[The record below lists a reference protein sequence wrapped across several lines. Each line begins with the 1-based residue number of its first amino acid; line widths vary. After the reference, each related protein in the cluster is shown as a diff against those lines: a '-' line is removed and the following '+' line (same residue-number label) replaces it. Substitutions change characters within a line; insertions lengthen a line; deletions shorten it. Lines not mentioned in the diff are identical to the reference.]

1 MMGASKE
8 QTPRQ
13 DLPDEGSALPS
24 ERTKPEGGAA
34 KAAPP
39 PDSMPTSRSRKS
51 AKPAV
56 LSQINSV
63 VNAATRIVNTEEISE
78 LDYLAALKT
87 EIQDTLYRG
96 SDSDLRR
103 FIAEAKAIRDGRK
116 DFLNKGDELE
126 DREEE
131 WLLKG
136 VVMRQATNMFFAA
149 PKVGKTRFVLAM
161 LTDFLNGRG
170 EFAGM
175 ALFPG
180 PERLLLLGPDQSQR
194 SWCSY
199 LKKAGL
205 VGADN
210 RLPAQVVG
218 MVTAET
224 GFTLDD
230 YWLTK
235 IEEKLR
241 EHGPLVVLLDSY
253 SAAIRMQALDENKA
267 EAAVPM
273 QQLHNLVMAYDSTLI
288 VIHHANKAGGDGN
301 LTKSSRGSSAIPA
314 AVDNLVEMTTW
325 KEQEE
330 PGVKKYEL
338 SVSGRAET
346 DGTPLIGY
354 SKHSGAWSSYG
365 SAREA
370 REQLMKDDSYDGLSV
385 QQLQVVDVLVTAY
398 KRNGSSL
405 TSKAIVEEIHDRPS
419 KNAAIHMNKTLRAL
433 EKKGLI
439 EEVATRSDVAGR
451 PSIHWMPTSWCLV
464 KHIKP
469 EF

>member
-1 MMGASKE
+1 
-8 QTPRQ
+8 
-13 DLPDEGSALPS
+13 
-24 ERTKPEGGAA
+24 
-34 KAAPP
+34 
-39 PDSMPTSRSRKS
+39 MPTTRSRKPS
-51 AKPAV
+51 KPAV

-63 VNAATRIVNTEEISE
+63 VTAATRIVNTAEISE

-87 EIQDTLYRG
+87 EIQDTLYKG

-116 DFLNKGDELE
+116 DFLLEGDELE

-131 WLLKG
+131 WIWAG
-136 VVMRQATNMFFAA
+136 IIMRQATNMIFAA
-149 PKVGKTRFVLAM
+149 PKVGKTRLMLAM
-161 LTDFLNGRG
+161 ISNFLKGRG
-170 EFAGM
+170 EFAGVG
-175 ALFPG
+175 LFPG
-180 PERLLLLGPDQSQR
+180 PEKLLLLGPDQSQR

-199 LKKAGL
+199 LKKSGL
-205 VGADN
+205 IGDDN
-210 RLPAQVVG
+210 KLPAQVVG

-224 GFTLDD
+224 GFTLDE
-230 YWLTK
+230 YWLAK
-235 IEEKLR
+235 IEEKLK

-253 SAAIRMQALDENKA
+253 SAAIRMRALDENKA

-301 LTKSSRGSSAIPA
+301 LTKAARGSSAITA
-314 AVDNLVEMTTW
+314 AVDNLIEMQAW

-346 DGTPLIGY
+346 DGTPLVGY
-354 SKHSGAWSSYG
+354 SKHSGEWNSYG

-370 REQLMKDDSYDGLSV
+370 KESLKKDDSYDGLSV
-385 QQLQVVDVLVTAY
+385 HQLEVLDALVKAY
-398 KRNGSSL
+398 KKDGSAM
-405 TSKAIVEEIHDRPS
+405 TSKALVELLFEKPQ
-419 KNAAIHMNKTLRAL
+419 KNSFIHMNKTLRAL

-439 EEVATRSDVAGR
+439 EEAYQSRDTPGR
-451 PSIHWMPTSWCLV
+451 PALCWVPTSWALV
-464 KHIKP
+464 KHVEP
-469 EF
+469 TF

>member
-1 MMGASKE
+1 MSSQKE
-8 QTPRQ
+8 QSPRQ
-13 DLPDEGSALPS
+13 DLPNEGTALPS
-24 ERTKPEGGAA
+24 AGTKPEGGPGKPDLPA
-34 KAAPP
+34 
-39 PDSMPTSRSRKS
+39 DSMPATRGRKQS
-51 AKPAV
+51 KPAV

-63 VNAATRIVNTEEISE
+63 VNAATRIVNTEELSE
-78 LDYLAALKT
+78 LEYLAALKT
-87 EIQDTLYRG
+87 EIQDTLYKG

-103 FIAEAKAIRDGRK
+103 HLAEAKAIRDGRK

-136 VVMRQATNMFFAA
+136 VIMRQATNMIFAA

-161 LTDFLNGRG
+161 LSEFLKGRG

-180 PERLLLLGPDQSQR
+180 PEKLLLLGPDQSQR

-199 LKKAGL
+199 LKKTGL

-210 RLPAQVVG
+210 RLPEEVVG

-224 GFTLDD
+224 GFTLDE
-230 YWLTK
+230 YWLSK

-253 SAAIRMQALDENKA
+253 SAAIRMRALDENKA

-273 QQLHNLVMAYDSTLI
+273 QQLHNLCMAYNSTLI

-301 LTKSSRGSSAIPA
+301 LTKAARGSSAITA

-354 SKHSGAWSSYG
+354 SKHSEAWSSYG

-370 REQLMKDDSYDGLSV
+370 REQMMKDDSYDSLSV
-385 QQLQVVDVLVTAY
+385 QQLQVVDVLVTTY
-398 KRNGSSL
+398 KSNGASM
-405 TSKAIVEEIHDRPS
+405 TSKAIVEQIHEKPA
-419 KNAAIHMNKTLRAL
+419 KNAYIHMNKTLRAL
-433 EKKGLI
+433 EKKGFI
-439 EEVATRSDVAGR
+439 EEVPWRSDAPGR
-451 PSIHWMPTSWCLV
+451 PALCWMPTSWCLV
-464 KHIKP
+464 KHVKP

>member
-1 MMGASKE
+1 MAAHKE

-24 ERTKPEGGAA
+24 VGTNPEGGAA

-39 PDSMPTSRSRKS
+39 SNSMPTTRSRKPS
-51 AKPAV
+51 KPAV

-87 EIQDTLYRG
+87 EISDTLYRG
-96 SDSDLRR
+96 SDSDLKR

-116 DFLNKGDELE
+116 DFLHQGDELE

-131 WLLKG
+131 WLWKG
-136 VVMRQATNMFFAA
+136 IVMRQATNMIFAS
-149 PKVGKTRFVLAM
+149 PKVGKTRLMLAM
-161 LTDFLNGRG
+161 LTEFLKGRG
-170 EFAGM
+170 EFAGVG
-175 ALFPG
+175 LFPG

-199 LKKAGL
+199 LKKSGL

-210 RLPAQVVG
+210 KLPEQVVG

-235 IEEKLR
+235 IEEVLR

-253 SAAIRMQALDENKA
+253 SAAIRMRALDENKA

-273 QQLHNLVMAYDSTLI
+273 QQLHNLVMAFNSTLI

-301 LTKSSRGSSAIPA
+301 LTKAARGSSAITA
-314 AVDNLVEMTTW
+314 AVDNLIEMTTW

-354 SKHSGAWSSYG
+354 SKHSEAWSSFG

-370 REQLMKDDSYDGLSV
+370 KEEMRRDDSYDGLSV
-385 QQLQVVDVLVTAY
+385 QQLQVVDALVTAY
-398 KRNGSSL
+398 KRNGSAM
-405 TSKAIVEEIHDRPS
+405 TSKAIVEAIHETPS
-419 KNAAIHMNKTLRAL
+419 KNAAIHMNKTLRSL
-433 EKKGLI
+433 EKKGFI
-439 EEVATRSDVAGR
+439 EEAPATRDTPGR
-451 PSIHWMPTSWCLV
+451 PSICWIPTSWCLV
-464 KHIKP
+464 KHVKP